1 MAYSLLW
8 DTVDSKNLIRL
19 REELDLILKI
29 ILLEY
34 LMQIL
39 PKANV

>member
-1 MAYSLLW
+1 MAFSFLW
-8 DTVDSKNLIRL
+8 DTVDSKNLIRF
-19 REELDLILKI
+19 REELDILKI